1 VPFTYPYPRPAVT
14 ADVVLFAVRTGE
26 LAVLL
31 VRRKHEPFEGAW
43 ALPGGFVDA
52 NEDLEHAA
60 LRELHEE
67 TGVTRVAVEQLAA
80 FGEPGRDPRGHTVSV
95 AFYGFA
101 VAEAHPLDPGD
112 DAADAAW
119 HPLRAAQRRGRGATK
134 LAFDHGAIIAL
145 ASDRLRSALRDPPS
159 HAVSRSLVPPRF
171 TLRELQRVYEA
182 VLGRTLGDRA
192 FRAYVLDH
200 GLVEPVDG
208 GRGRGRGLAT
218 PSRATRAPREAPLYR
233 WRRRLG

>member
-1 VPFTYPYPRPAVT
+1 MPFTYPYPRPAVT
-14 ADVVLFAVRTGE
+14 ADVVLFAVRGGE

-52 NEDLEHAA
+52 NEGLERAA
-60 LRELHEE
+60 LRELSEE
-67 TGVTRVAVEQLAA
+67 TGVTRVVVEQLGA

-119 HPLRAAQRRGRGATK
+119 HPVSRVRTAQRRGSRATK
-134 LAFDHGAIIAL
+134 LAFDHGAIIGL
-145 ASDRLRSALRDPPS
+145 ACERLRAALRDPPS
-159 HAVSRSLVPPRF
+159 HVVARSLVPPRF

-182 VLGRTLGDRA
+182 VLGRTLGDRE

-200 GLVEPVDG
+200 HLVEPVDG
-208 GRGRGRGLAT
+208 ARR
-218 PSRATRAPREAPLYR
+218 RAPRPARSAREAPLYR
-233 WRRRLG
+233 WRRRAG